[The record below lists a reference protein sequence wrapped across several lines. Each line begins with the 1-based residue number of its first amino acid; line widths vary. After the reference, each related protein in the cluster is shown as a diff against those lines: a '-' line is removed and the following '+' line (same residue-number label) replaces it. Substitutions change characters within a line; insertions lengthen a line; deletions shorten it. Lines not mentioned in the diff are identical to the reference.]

1 MLHYKSIILLILSS
15 AALFSGLKAVSDSA
29 FLFQEFRVYEGR
41 LIHSEDKKDMYVVT
55 EQDQVTLTF
64 VNDDIEKL
72 VIDDMGV
79 VQVYGFYSRVHG
91 KLLVEEIMDHSVT
104 IL

>member
-1 MLHYKSIILLILSS
+1 M
-15 AALFSGLKAVSDSA
+15 
-29 FLFQEFRVYEGR
+29 
-41 LIHSEDKKDMYVVT
+41 
-55 EQDQVTLTF
+55 TLTF